1 MRVNMKQISFFML
14 ALLLIFPA
22 LTQAEEFTAES
33 KISGV
38 TVYTNRAA
46 VTRHAK
52 IKLPQGAHTVVFRG
66 LPDRIATDSLRV
78 EGSAKADVVIGA
90 LAHKRVITQE
100 LTSEKER
107 MLSDNLQKL
116 ADQIGFEKAEINALK
131 NRLQLMDTIKTHAL
145 QQINEEI
152 KSFTLQPLQWISAAK
167 KMQEETAAVKQ
178 AQQQHDINIRD
189 LNEAVQ
195 KVKRELSSLRTGSRS
210 SYEVTVPL
218 EAMAATEL
226 ELDLTYQTGN
236 ASWQPIYDARLDT
249 DSGDLVLVQYGAVR
263 QLSGED
269 WSDVALTLSTA
280 QPHRSAALP
289 PLNPVWVNSYKPSED
304 TSMLRA
310 KATAQGTTGAVTDPL
325 QEWRRTAEARRF
337 EIEFSDD
344 HDPTATAPQKQAQF
358 AVAQVDTGGFVA
370 EYRVPNTVT
379 VLSDNE
385 ETKLMV
391 GSFDVENKLEIHIQ
405 PQHLAEAF
413 LVAHGKLKSQAPVLP
428 GQVNLFRDGAYVGK
442 TRIPL
447 LRPEEEHNLFFGV
460 DDGLSVKRNM
470 LKDERKDDGLIVKE
484 ASLERHYITEIKN
497 LRKTPVDIR
506 VRETVPVSKDDEIK
520 IAILR
525 DKTTQGYET
534 DIDKI
539 SGLTG
544 WSFTLAP
551 EEQKDI
557 RLGWKVTWPQED
569 RITGLP

>member
-1 MRVNMKQISFFML
+1 MRVKMKQISCLML
-14 ALLLIFPA
+14 MLLLVFPA
-22 LTQAEEFTAES
+22 LAQAEEFTADS
-33 KISGV
+33 KISSV

-46 VTRHAK
+46 VTRTAK

-90 LAHKRVITQE
+90 LAHKRVVTQE

-116 ADQIGFEKAEINALK
+116 ADQIGFEKAEIKALN
-131 NRLQLMDTIKTHAL
+131 NRLQLMDAIKIHAL

-167 KMQEETAAVKQ
+167 KMQEEAAAVKQ
-178 AQQQHDINIRD
+178 AQQRHDINIRD

-226 ELDLTYQTGN
+226 ELDLTYQSGN

-249 DSGDLVLVQYGAVR
+249 ESGELVLVQYGAVR

-269 WSDVALTLSTA
+269 WQNVALTLSTA
-280 QPHRSAALP
+280 RPHRSAALP
-289 PLNPVWVNSYKPSED
+289 PLNPIWVNSHEVTKAN
-304 TSMLRA
+304 LNG
-310 KATAQGTTGAVTDPL
+310 ATAVGFAFSRESEML
-325 QEWRRTAEARRF
+325 QEY
-337 EIEFSDD
+337 
-344 HDPTATAPQKQAQF
+344 QKADVPMASMPMKQAVVERKAQF
-358 AVAQVDTGGFVA
+358 AAAQVDTGGFVA
-370 EYRVPNTVT
+370 EYRVPNMVT

-391 GSFDVENKLEIHIQ
+391 GAFDVENKLEIHIQ

-413 LVAHGKLKSQAPVLP
+413 LVAHGKLKSEAPVLP

-460 DDGLSVKRNM
+460 DDSLSVKRNT

-497 LRKTPVDIR
+497 LRKTAVDIH

-520 IAILR
+520 IEILR

-539 SGLTG
+539 VGLTG
-544 WSFTLAP
+544 WSFSLAP
-551 EEQKDI
+551 EEKKDI
-557 RLGWKVTWPQED
+557 RLGWKVIWPQED